1 MMGLQLIFFLIGF
14 ALLHMGHIRNGGV
27 HFCFAV
33 RLDGGVGD
41 IFAVAGS
48 DLAGGQGVL
57 LAIIPVTAGCVTHRR
72 VPVIQAVF
80 RLGKVAVI
88 LHDCTAVPPRPLGPP
103 GN

>member
-57 LAIIPVTAGCVTHRR
+57 LAIIPVTAQVRGAPARPSYSGCF
-72 VPVIQAVF
+72 PFGESGGYSA
-80 RLGKVAVI
+80 
-88 LHDCTAVPPRPLGPP
+88 
-103 GN
+103 

>member
-14 ALLHMGHIRNGGV
+14 ALFHMGRIRNGGL
-27 HFCFAV
+27 HLCFAV
-33 RLDGGVGD
+33 RLHGGVGN
-41 IFAVAGS
+41 IFAVAGG

-57 LAIIPVTAGCVTHRR
+57 LAIIPVTAGCVAHRR

-80 RLGKVAVI
+80 RLGKVALI
-88 LHDCTAVPPRPLGPP
+88 LHGCTAVPPRPLGPP